1 MYLLV
6 SLEISEGKVKKSSLE
21 VAAFGAELAKKLNTE
36 ALGIAIGKADDLTL
50 AGNFGLNKVLNTNT
64 DVETAQAY
72 ASIVF
77 QAAEKLGAST
87 VILPKSSSVDGFASR
102 LSVKLKANLVSNVCE
117 LPDVSSGFKVKRSI
131 YTGKAFAWTELKTA
145 NKVLVVKKN
154 AFTPSQN
161 SNVAVIESI
170 STTLAPNDSAVKV
183 KETVKASGDILLTEA
198 EIVVSG
204 GRGMK
209 GPENWH
215 LIEDLAKKL
224 NAATGCSKPVS
235 DMDWRPH
242 HEHVG
247 QTGVK
252 VSPNIYIAVGISGA
266 IQHLAGVNSS
276 KVIVVINKD
285 PEAPFFKAANYGIV
299 GDAFEILPRLIAA
312 AGKYVN

>member
-1 MYLLV
+1 MSVLV
-6 SLEISEGKVKKSSLE
+6 YLEISEGKVKKSSLE

-154 AFTPSQN
+154 AFTPC
-161 SNVAVIESI
+161 
-170 STTLAPNDSAVKV
+170 
-183 KETVKASGDILLTEA
+183 LLYT
-198 EIVVSG
+198 
-204 GRGMK
+204 
-209 GPENWH
+209 
-215 LIEDLAKKL
+215 
-224 NAATGCSKPVS
+224 
-235 DMDWRPH
+235 
-242 HEHVG
+242 
-247 QTGVK
+247 
-252 VSPNIYIAVGISGA
+252 SPS
-266 IQHLAGVNSS
+266 
-276 KVIVVINKD
+276 
-285 PEAPFFKAANYGIV
+285 
-299 GDAFEILPRLIAA
+299 PRD
-312 AGKYVN
+312 